1 MIGESALRDPRRVDT
16 IVAEHERI
24 AAAVR
29 NGDIEEALEAIRVH
43 LTRTAQALGIALD
56 TGSAFGTRS
65 AAR

>member
-1 MIGESALRDPRRVDT
+1 
-16 IVAEHERI
+16 
-24 AAAVR
+24 